1 MDTNKQNAL
10 ADIEAMDMLKESL
23 YETNNDTKRAT
34 EWSEDILECID
45 DDITNV
51 LDKYIAKY
59 YLSKDGNLFFEDDK
73 ILNRF
78 EFALSVIQSLIK
90 DTYNKPLAERKKE
103 YKKNGLD
110 DATCQ
115 TCDQYPYSETDN
127 HCPICF
133 VEIKSEVG

>member
-1 MDTNKQNAL
+1 MIAYLHKKNIKKNSTKD
-10 ADIEAMDMLKESL
+10 SL

-73 ILNRF
+73 ILDRF

-103 YKKNGLD
+103 YQKN
-110 DATCQ
+110 
-115 TCDQYPYSETDN
+115 
-127 HCPICF
+127 
-133 VEIKSEVG
+133 

>member
-10 ADIEAMDMLKESL
+10 ADIEAMDMLKDSL

-59 YLSKDGNLFFEDDK
+59 YLSKDGNLFF
-73 ILNRF
+73 
-78 EFALSVIQSLIK
+78 
-90 DTYNKPLAERKKE
+90 
-103 YKKNGLD
+103 
-110 DATCQ
+110 
-115 TCDQYPYSETDN
+115 
-127 HCPICF
+127 
-133 VEIKSEVG
+133 